1 MLVRFRSTSR
11 YIFKQTDMTNG
22 QTPADWFMFR
32 NHDFHADSH
41 ADIHQDLGGFWPYMI
56 AGWWLVVGLCS
67 FYFLI
72 LLGLGLRVHM
82 SPPLIR
88 WGMVSPQH
96 LTLGIPKVLNV
107 DRWKQLILFFV
118 RCMTIRAGQE
128 PWFWHVKNNMINFRK
143 WPVCIDCDSTP
154 RQPMRMVDCHHQK
167 IGYLASSPKIVLWYI
182 WLCTSCFRGHSPNAA
197 AWFFKLLRG
206 LIGIIWRTLLM
217 FTRMLEDAG
226 LNLPGGGGVGD
237 RNNMHNTTLRQRR
250 NVRNM

>member
-118 RCMTIRAGQE
+118 RCMTIRGGQ
-128 PWFWHVKNNMINFRK
+128 VAK
-143 WPVCIDCDSTP
+143 
-154 RQPMRMVDCHHQK
+154 
-167 IGYLASSPKIVLWYI
+167 SPG
-182 WLCTSCFRGHSPNAA
+182 FDM
-197 AWFFKLLRG
+197 
-206 LIGIIWRTLLM
+206 WRTTWLTSGNDLCAS
-217 FTRMLEDAG
+217 TVIQHQD
-226 LNLPGGGGVGD
+226 NLWEWWIVTIKKLD
-237 RNNMHNTTLRQRR
+237 I
-250 NVRNM
+250 